1 MKTKMLTPA
10 DIDEHVH
17 ELGDK
22 FHAMSADNRFV
33 LWFVQVFLTDK
44 MPEAAE
50 AVCGGPKDKG
60 VDAVFTGDAPRV
72 VYIVQ
77 GKYRKAAHARESRDE
92 VLNLVD
98 VAQVVLSADN
108 ECFQSLLKGADS
120 LVAEKLRLAR
130 HKLRNEHYSLQLC
143 YVSLG
148 TCSANLRK
156 EAERRVRSIDGDVSI
171 VVVDGRYALELHRNY
186 LDGNAPPMPTMDL
199 EMESGRAVHVNGVMQ
214 RYDRKVDIE
223 SWVFPMQGDAVAKLY
238 EIGDVRL
245 FARNIRGFL
254 GVNTAVNIGMAST
267 LEKEPERFFYY
278 NNGITIVCEEAVKRS
293 SKGKDVLRVRN
304 PQVINGQQTTR
315 ALAEYPDKSANAS
328 VLVKVIKVPRSAHN
342 GDDEFDALISNI
354 VAGTNWQN
362 SITPSDLRSN
372 DRRQIEIERA
382 LKGYG
387 YLYLRK
393 RQTLAEARRSA
404 HGRNYKPMKKDE
416 LAQAVAG
423 CDLDPVVVRSGK
435 ERLFE
440 EDLYD
445 TIFPNADPMY
455 YLPRYSLMKE
465 VSSRAWG
472 FPERGYAKWLVLG
485 FVWSNVHPLMRS
497 RRLKEDFHIALRDG
511 ADMARP
517 LSMAIDKAFAAAIK
531 FYRTQRG
538 RGRKAIDVSQFF
550 RNKRG
555 RDQEF
560 RVFWSRYSATTKKRF
575 ARDLQRVAE
584 LLKEREA

>member
-1 MKTKMLTPA
+1 
-10 DIDEHVH
+10 
-17 ELGDK
+17 
-22 FHAMSADNRFV
+22 MSADNRFV

-44 MPEAAE
+44 MPDAAE

-60 VDAVFTGDAPRV
+60 IDAIYASDAPRV

-77 GKYRKAAHARESRDE
+77 GKYRKGAGTRESRND
-92 VLNLVD
+92 VLNLID

-108 ECFQSLLKGADS
+108 ECFQSLIKGADA

-130 HKLRNEHYSLQLC
+130 HKLRNERHSLQLC

-171 VVVDGRYALELHRNY
+171 VVVDGHYALELHRNY

-223 SWVFPMQGDAVAKLY
+223 SWVFPMQGDAIAKLY

-254 GVNTAVNIGMAST
+254 GQNTAVNAGMAST

-304 PQVINGQQTTR
+304 PQIINGQQTTR
-315 ALAEYPDKSANAS
+315 ALAEYSDRSANAS
-328 VLVKVIKVPRSAHN
+328 VLVKVIKVPRSAHD
-342 GDDEFDALISNI
+342 GEDEFDALVSNI

-362 SITPSDLRSN
+362 SITASDLRSN

-393 RQTLAEARRSA
+393 RMTIAEARRSA
-404 HGRNYKPMKKDE
+404 HGRNYKPVKKDE

-435 ERLFE
+435 EKLFE
-440 EDLYD
+440 EELYD
-445 TIFPNADPMY
+445 TVFPNADPLY

-465 VSSRAWG
+465 VSSHAWG
-472 FPERGYAKWLVLG
+472 YPERGYAKWLVLG

-497 RRLKEDFHIALRDG
+497 RRIKEDFHDALRYD
-511 ADMARP
+511 ADMTRP
-517 LSMAIDKAFAAAIK
+517 LSRAIDKVYAAAIK
-531 FYRTQRG
+531 FYRAGRG
-538 RGRKAIDVSQFF
+538 RGRTAIDVSQFF

-555 RDQEF
+555 RDEEF
-560 RVFWSRYSATTKKRF
+560 RAFWSRYSATTRKGF
-575 ARDLQRVAE
+575 TRDIQQVE
-584 LLKEREA
+584 NLLKERDA